1 MTKTNDKARMGLD
14 TSTLL
19 VTMTCSV
26 WTARKLD
33 RKVSD
38 EVVHEKSAGAKGAA
52 RVNKSLMAGRS
63 ELTDIQAI
71 VGAARNYLYDNT
83 VPWSDAGQRLLP
95 AVRLLK
101 VDQRMS
107 DYKAEFDAKVAEFVA
122 IYPTL
127 ITAQAMALGDMFD
140 RSEFPTATQIE
151 AKFAFSCE
159 YEPVPSAG
167 DFRID
172 IGNTALEELRA
183 RLEASADARVKRA
196 TDDVKTRLVEHLERM
211 SERLVSDTDDVGDP
225 KARRFRDT
233 LVSSAFELCD
243 LVGDMN
249 LTGDANLALARSKL
263 ETALT
268 GCSAETL
275 RRDDTKREDV
285 RQTVNEVLDLFK
297 F

>member
-1 MTKTNDKARMGLD
+1 MNDKNDNARLALD
-14 TSTLL
+14 TCTVLCVL
-19 VTMTCSV
+19 TCSV

-38 EVVHEKSAGAKGAA
+38 EVVHDKSAGAKGAA
-52 RVNKSLMAGRS
+52 RVNKSLMAGRT
-63 ELTDIQAI
+63 ELTDIQSI
-71 VGAARNYLYDNT
+71 VGAARNYLYGNT

-107 DYKAEFDAKVAEFVA
+107 DYKAEFDAKVAEFVD
-122 IYPTL
+122 IYPSL

-140 RSEFPTATQIE
+140 RNEFPTATQI
-151 AKFAFSCE
+151 ASKFAFSCE

-167 DFRID
+167 DFRVD

-183 RLEASADARVKRA
+183 RLEASADARVQRA
-196 TDDVKTRLVEHLERM
+196 TDDVRLRLVEHLERM
-211 SERLVSDTDDVGDP
+211 SERLITDTDDAGAP
-225 KARRFRDT
+225 KARRFHDT
-233 LVSSAFELCD
+233 LVSNAFELCD

-249 LTGDANLALARSKL
+249 ITQDPKLAQARSKL

-268 GCSAETL
+268 GCSAQTL
-275 RRDDTKREDV
+275 RQDDTKREDV